1 MLNACIQQLQPVG
14 ATGFAPTETYWL
26 LKHSTQL
33 QKYPISNSILL
44 PHSTSSVSTTY
55 SMNVRPKNPIAT
67 LRVID
72 LYVPP
77 VYSWI
82 VRLLSVNTITKFYWS
97 ISQKPWTLDTVYPT
111 KPGDCQG
118 ENSYLSP
125 NILLSFFF
133 PNYFWLSIE
142 IILIY

>member
-1 MLNACIQQLQPVG
+1 MLASQLQPVG

-33 QKYPISNSILL
+33 QKYPMNNSFLL
-44 PHSTSSVSTTY
+44 PHRTSSVSATY
-55 SMNVRPKNPIAT
+55 PMNVRPKNPIAT

-72 LYVPP
+72 LCVPP

-97 ISQKPWTLDTVYPT
+97 ISRKPWTFVFPT

-125 NILLSFFF
+125 NILLCFFF
-133 PNYFWLSIE
+133 SHLL
-142 IILIY
+142 LIVN